1 MNNLLKKQKV
11 GAYLYV
17 AVFVLTLV
25 CFIIY
30 LANGANKGY
39 FQGTTESVVVL
50 LSILGLLFTLAVIII
65 PQFTFNGVV
74 AKIMNVLVEAIRI
87 VIPLVLM
94 SAFIIFTGSRLEGL
108 SYIFFSNANTLAE
121 IQTSVNLASA
131 YTAITGI
138 VFFLITQIVS
148 VVATFFP
155 LTKSPEELEPI
166 VSK

>member
-11 GAYLYV
+11 GAYLYL
-17 AVFVLTLV
+17 AVFVLTLIG
-25 CFIIY
+25 FIIY

-39 FQGTTESVVVL
+39 FQGTTASVVVL

-65 PQFTFNGVV
+65 PQFTFTGVL
-74 AKIMNVLVEAIRI
+74 AKIMNILVEAIRI

-108 SYIFFSNANTLAE
+108 SYIFFSDANTLAE
-121 IQTSVNLASA
+121 IQTAANMSSA
-131 YTAITGI
+131 YGAITGMI
-138 VFFLITQIVS
+138 FYLITQITS

-155 LTKSPEELEPI
+155 IIKSPEELQPA